1 MSTNS
6 RTKLCT
12 HIMVTGVR
20 CGSPALH
27 GEPFCYFHQRMLST
41 VKGPVSRL
49 HPAALL
55 ENEEAIQ
62 ASIMEVVNALI
73 RGTIDNRRG
82 ELILR
87 ALNAAI
93 RNARR
98 VRFADKLNMVTKV
111 PDYPNPNPPNHDVGI
126 QDLGSAFMEKLAQT
140 PSHAATAASANTH
153 VGTDA
158 FVRPSGPEVPGRSA
172 LELAAKPNSIDPTK
186 RKPPLGVKE
195 LKAPNQRKIA
205 AHRGG

>member
-1 MSTNS
+1 
-6 RTKLCT
+6 
-12 HIMVTGVR
+12 
-20 CGSPALH
+20 
-27 GEPFCYFHQRMLST
+27 
-41 VKGPVSRL
+41 
-49 HPAALL
+49 
-55 ENEEAIQ
+55 
-62 ASIMEVVNALI
+62 MEVVNALI

-158 FVRPSGPEVPGRSA
+158 FVRPSGPEYRA
-172 LELAAKPNSIDPTK
+172 
-186 RKPPLGVKE
+186 
-195 LKAPNQRKIA
+195 A
-205 AHRGG
+205 AHLNSLQNPTP